1 MILVDAILE
10 ALTNA
15 GVLSGDLVAERK
27 EDGRTT
33 LLPWLLVMALLM
45 MILLPL
51 YFAFR

>member
-10 ALTNA
+10 ALSYA
-15 GVLSGDLVAERK
+15 GLLSGDLVPEEK
-27 EDGRTT
+27 EDRRTT
-33 LLPWLLVMALLM
+33 ILRCLLVMALLM